1 MPNSRTFVKPTP
13 ASSQTPDVFLRARLY
28 AASATVPRTISIHT
42 RCRTT
47 DPQDVR
53 YPVVEGVLDGACIQ
67 PYVHDIPVELKHG
80 RRTTHFRVF
89 FKRHRYLA
97 DNALLHLKGDLIV
110 MRVSA
115 TNPDSVVNL
124 RSGDFRLTDYVAKKT
139 AAMLLPFQSP
149 QRVRLPSR
157 LTLVRSW

>member
-1 MPNSRTFVKPTP
+1 MPNSRTFLKPTP
-13 ASSQTPDVFLRARLY
+13 PTHYVSLRSRLY
-28 AASATVPRTISIHT
+28 AASATAPRTIAIQT
-42 RCRTT
+42 RCLSA

-53 YPVVEGVLDGACIQ
+53 YPIVEGILDGVPMQ
-67 PYVHDIPVELKHG
+67 PHVHDVVVELKHG

-97 DNALLHLKGDLIV
+97 DNVLLDIKGDLVV

-115 TNPDSVVNL
+115 TNPGSVVNL
-124 RSGDFRLTDYVAKKT
+124 RSGDSRLIDYVTKKIPAT
-139 AAMLLPFQSP
+139 ILPFQSP